1 MPANPVLTGL
11 LALFVPGA
19 GHFLVGQTRK
29 ALIFFIVLI
38 GMFLI
43 GLQFGGE
50 LFPFQWSDPL
60 VFLAA
65 LTQWAVTLLRVVA
78 GVLGA
83 GHGEVTAATYEYGN
97 TFLIVS
103 GLLNLLVAMDA
114 VDLARGAKRS

>member
-1 MPANPVLTGL
+1 MPANPMLTGL
-11 LALFVPGA
+11 LALFIPGA

-29 ALIFFIVLI
+29 ALIFFVVLI
-38 GMFLI
+38 GMFFI
-43 GLQFGGE
+43 GLYFGGE

-65 LTQWAVTLLRVVA
+65 LTQWAVTLLRVGA

-103 GLLNLLVAMDA
+103 GLLNLLVVMDA
-114 VDLARGAKRS
+114 VDLARGVKRS